1 MIEVLVPLG
10 VIGWMVVMVGIVA
23 RLFSNISL
31 NRTIREALRSSPES
45 VPVLAQRLDSRAPWE
60 NALIGWVFITFA
72 IGIVLMGLL
81 EGSQQWRETLGV
93 ALIPGLA
100 GIVVLLY
107 VRLSHGNNHG
117 E

>member
-1 MIEVLVPLG
+1 MIDVLIPLG
-10 VIGWMVVMVGIVA
+10 VIGWMVVIVGMVA

-60 NALIGWVFITFA
+60 NELIGWVFITFA

-81 EGSQQWRETLGV
+81 DGSLQWRQTCGV
-93 ALIPGLA
+93 AIIPGLA
-100 GIVVLLY
+100 GIIVLLY
-107 VRLSHGNNHG
+107 VRFSRGNNHG